1 MNNCHQTCLKK
12 NKANTSVT
20 TKLIL
25 PAFFHALTTLHCHE
39 EYDVVDSVTY
49 NHTNLLK
56 KLSQPHCN
64 LRVI

>member
-1 MNNCHQTCLKK
+1 MSEK

-39 EYDVVDSVTY
+39 EYDVVDSVRY
-49 NHTNLLK
+49 NHTNLK
-56 KLSQPHCN
+56 KTLTTG
-64 LRVI
+64 L